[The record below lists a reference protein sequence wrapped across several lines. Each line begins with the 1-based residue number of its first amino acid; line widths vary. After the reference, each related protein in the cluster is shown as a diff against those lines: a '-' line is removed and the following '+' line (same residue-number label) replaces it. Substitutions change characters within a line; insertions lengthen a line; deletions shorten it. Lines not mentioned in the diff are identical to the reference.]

1 MTNRTSL
8 KETLMITTTRRP
20 LAARSGFLREA
31 SIAIFLFL
39 LMVSAR
45 PALAQVAFV
54 DPTVVQITAGTNH
67 TCVLTSEGGV
77 KCWGTNE
84 QGQLGDGTTARR
96 TTAVDVSGLSSGV
109 QSIAAGGYHT
119 CAVMTGGGVKCWGFN
134 NLGQLGDGT
143 TTDRSVPTDVQG
155 LLTGVSSIGGGGY
168 HTCAVTMAGGLKCW
182 GNNGDGQLGRGIVTP
197 GGTAPTPAD
206 VVGLTS
212 GVLKVVG
219 GGYHTCAVTTGG
231 GLKCWGQNGGQIGD
245 GTTTRRTTPVDVSGL
260 SAGVTSVAA
269 TFTHTCAVTSS
280 GGVKCWGTG
289 AFAQVGDGSYA
300 VPRLTPTDVVGL
312 DAGVSTVS
320 GGNAGLCAVTAAGG
334 VACWGSTSVGGLRM
348 TPEPMTT
355 LTAGVVSSALGA
367 SHSCVL
373 TSLGGVK
380 CWGNNGTEQI
390 GDATSDREPLPLTV
404 RLGTSTASLG
414 AGNYYTCAVSSSGG
428 ARCWGSNSGGQLG
441 DGNLGGSRST
451 PGDVSGLT
459 SGIKSIVGGGQSTC
473 ALTTAGGVKCW
484 GYNQYGELGDG
495 TTTPRFVPGDVTG
508 LTNGVAALAGGS
520 SQMCALTTGGG
531 VKCWGNAFLGNGTSN
546 SSSVPVDVT
555 GLSSGVAA
563 ISIGGQHTC
572 ALLNSGQAKCWGQG
586 NFGQLGD
593 GTLTTRLT
601 PVTVTALTDIV
612 SLATGENFTCGVT
625 SASSMKCWGG
635 VPGNLSTLASGVAR
649 VTANKDTA
657 CIVTTADGVACWGSN
672 QYGQLGDGTF
682 SFRST
687 PVAVSGLSA
696 GVTAVVLG
704 YSHVC
709 AVTVAGEV
717 KCWGYNQTGSL
728 GQGTRVDH
736 TVPAD
741 VLGLSALAISIDN
754 PSIFEGRNGSNI
766 LGFTVS
772 LNRPSSTVL
781 KFAYATADG
790 TASSAANDYSPLA
803 DTLLI
808 PDGSRSKTVT
818 ILAKG
823 DTVNEANETFT
834 LSLTHPLGTTV
845 TRTGTIL
852 NDDPE
857 PATTTVTQ
865 YRLYSDF
872 TKEHL
877 YTTDLNEYNVL
888 GANNWIQ
895 EGVAYR
901 MLTNGVYNGVAA
913 TIPMYR
919 LYHAGILQHHWTTDS
934 NEVIVLC
941 ANTQWEY
948 EGVAG
953 YLLPSQANGTVPL
966 YRMSL
971 ASPPIHLWT
980 TDLNEY
986 DTLATRGW
994 VKEGI
999 IGYVVP

>member
-1 MTNRTSL
+1 MTC
-8 KETLMITTTRRP
+8 TRRP
-20 LAARSGFLREA
+20 FEARWAFLASLLLL
-31 SIAIFLFL
+31 SIGL
-39 LMVSAR
+39 AR
-45 PALAQVAFV
+45 PAVAQVAFV
-54 DPTVVQITAGTNH
+54 DPTVVQITAGTSH
-67 TCVLTSEGGV
+67 TCALTSAGGV

-119 CAVMTGGGVKCWGFN
+119 CALMTGGGVKCWGLNVF
-134 NLGQLGDGT
+134 GQLGDGT
-143 TTDRSVPTDVQG
+143 TTDRYLPTDVQG
-155 LLTGVSSIGGGGY
+155 LTSGVSSIGGGGY
-168 HTCAVTMAGGLKCW
+168 HSCAVTMAGGLKCW
-182 GNNGDGQLGRGIVTP
+182 GNNSEGQLGRGFVTP
-197 GGTAPTPAD
+197 AGTAPTPED
-206 VVGLTS
+206 VVTLTS

-219 GGYHTCAVTTGG
+219 GGFHTCAVTTGG
-231 GLKCWGQNGGQIGD
+231 ALKCWGQNGGRIGD
-245 GTTTRRTTPVDVSGL
+245 GTGTRRTTPVDVSGL

-269 TFTHTCAVTSS
+269 TVTHTCVVTSS

-289 AFAQVGDGSYA
+289 AFGQVGDGSYA
-300 VPRLTPTDVVGL
+300 VARLTPTDVAGL
-312 DAGVSTVS
+312 DTGVSTVS
-320 GGNAGLCAVTAAGG
+320 GGNAGICAVTAGGG
-334 VACWGSTSVGGLRM
+334 VACWGSTSEGETRL
-348 TPEPMTT
+348 TPKPVAT

-367 SHSCVL
+367 THSCVL
-373 TSLGGVK
+373 TNLGGVK
-380 CWGNNGTEQI
+380 CWGQNVIQQI
-390 GDATSDREPLPLTV
+390 GDGTSDREPVPLPV
-404 RLGTSTASLG
+404 RVGTSTASLG
-414 AGNYYTCAVSSSGG
+414 AGNYHTCAVNNSGG
-428 ARCWGSNSGGQLG
+428 PRCWGGAGGGLG
-441 DGNLGGSRST
+441 DGNPGVNRST
-451 PGDVSGLT
+451 PADVSGFT
-459 SGIKSIVGGGQSTC
+459 SGIKAIVGDGQSTC

-495 TTTPRFVPGDVTG
+495 TTAPRYVPGDVVG
-508 LTNGVAALAGGS
+508 LTSGVAALAGGS
-520 SQMCALTTGGG
+520 SHMCAVTTSGG
-531 VKCWGNAFLGNGTSN
+531 VKCWGGAFPSLGDGTFN
-546 SSSVPVDVT
+546 SSSVPVNVT
-555 GLSSGVAA
+555 GLSSGVVS
-563 ISIGGQHTC
+563 ISIGEQHTC
-572 ALLNSGQAKCWGQG
+572 ALLDTGQAECWGQNG
-586 NFGQLGD
+586 FGQLGD
-593 GTLTTRLT
+593 GTTNTRLA
-601 PVTVTALTDIV
+601 PVPVAALTNIV
-612 SLATGENFTCGVT
+612 SLAAGRNFTCGVT
-625 SASSMKCWGG
+625 GGSSMKCWGL
-635 VPGNLSTLASGVAR
+635 VPGNLSTVPSGVAS
-649 VTANKDTA
+649 VVAKSDSP
-657 CIVTTADGVACWGSN
+657 CILTTADGVMCWGDN
-672 QYGQLGDGTF
+672 AYGQLGDGTF
-682 SFRST
+682 SSRST

-696 GVTAVVLG
+696 GVTSVVLG
-704 YSHVC
+704 YVHAC
-709 AVTVAGEV
+709 ALTSVGEV
-717 KCWGYNQTGSL
+717 KCWGYNGGGQV
-728 GQGTRVDH
+728 GQGTRIDH
-736 TVPAD
+736 RAPAD
-741 VLGLSALAISIDN
+741 VLGLSALSISIDN
-754 PSIFEGRNGSNI
+754 PSIFEGRNGANI

-781 KFAYATADG
+781 KFDYATADG
-790 TASSAANDYSPLA
+790 TATSAGNDYTPLT

-808 PDGSRSKTVT
+808 PDGSRSKTITV
-818 ILAKG
+818 LAKS
-823 DTVNEANETFT
+823 DSANEANETFN
-834 LSLTHPLGTTV
+834 LSLTHPLGATV

-901 MLTNGVYNGVAA
+901 MLTNGVYNSVAA

-919 LYHAGILQHHWTTDS
+919 MYHAGILQHHWTTDS
-934 NEVIVLC
+934 NEVVVLS

-953 YLLPSQANGTVPL
+953 YLLPSQAAGTVPL